1 MTNLC
6 PFFRIFADLLLF
18 ATPNPSNC
26 VRRFFHEKQNHFESL
41 IEDMIILWFE
51 NRNCKSAVA
60 TIFEK
65 KVCGSKRRSMMRHF
79 DEFFDEDYKRRRRAE
94 LC

>member
-1 MTNLC
+1 MQTTH
-6 PFFRIFADLLLF
+6 DLLLF

-26 VRRFFHEKQNHFESL
+26 VRRFFHEKQNLFESL

-65 KVCGSKRRSMMRHF
+65 KSVWIETTLYDASF
-79 DEFFDEDYKRRRRAE
+79 
-94 LC
+94 